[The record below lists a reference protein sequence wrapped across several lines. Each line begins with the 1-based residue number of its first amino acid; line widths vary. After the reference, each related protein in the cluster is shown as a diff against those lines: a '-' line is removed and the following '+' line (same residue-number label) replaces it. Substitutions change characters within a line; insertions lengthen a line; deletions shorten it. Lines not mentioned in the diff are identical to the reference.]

1 MGWFDR
7 NNRQNEASEHNGHDR
22 HYGGDKQAEKRAADI
37 LRRLNAGHGSDS
49 EVVDDFMRRVDERAE
64 EMKRDNGG
72 NGKKGWW

>member
-1 MGWFDR
+1 MGWRDR
-7 NNRQNEASEHNGHDR
+7 NNHHNEASDRNGHNRYDEGDR
-22 HYGGDKQAEKRAADI
+22 EAERRAADI
-37 LRRLNAGHGSDS
+37 LRRLGAGHGSDE

>member
-7 NNRQNEASEHNGHDR
+7 NSRHNETSEHNGRNGH
-22 HYGGDKQAEKRAADI
+22 HEEDKEAEKRAADI
-37 LRRLNAGHGSDS
+37 LRRLGAGRGSDS